1 MNILARNLVVAA
13 KATISRVPS
22 EAETAVLEQC
32 DPPAGEIPL
41 TLCFSVLSYSK
52 DLSLFGSHSRDDV
65 RIQAMNSPGGVL
77 LEKAVL
83 ALLLPK
89 IGYFSDH
96 AVVTRTMPISLWR
109 EHMQSA
115 IQAYLAAAAV
125 ERKSSRSRKSRER
138 KLSVG
143 KGEMR

>member
-1 MNILARNLVVAA
+1 
-13 KATISRVPS
+13 
-22 EAETAVLEQC
+22 
-32 DPPAGEIPL
+32 
-41 TLCFSVLSYSK
+41 
-52 DLSLFGSHSRDDV
+52 
-65 RIQAMNSPGGVL
+65 MNSPGGVL

-109 EHMQSA
+109 EQMQSA